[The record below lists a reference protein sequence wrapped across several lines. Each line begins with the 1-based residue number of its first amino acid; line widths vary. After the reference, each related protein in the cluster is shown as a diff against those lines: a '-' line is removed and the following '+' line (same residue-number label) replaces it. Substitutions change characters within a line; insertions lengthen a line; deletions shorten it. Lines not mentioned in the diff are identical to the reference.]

1 MSSFAPRGRGGF
13 GGDRGGGRGGGR
25 GLFSPVHPK
34 QQACRSKV
42 SLVVSATV
50 VAVEVVVVASAI
62 VVAVEVAVV
71 ASAIVAVVEVAV
83 VPPRGGRGAPRG
95 GRGAPR
101 GGGGAR
107 GGAKV
112 VIEPHRHAGIFVA
125 RGGKEDMLVT
135 KNLTPG
141 TAVYGEKRISVEGP
155 STEDGTVTKNEFRVW
170 NPFRSKLAAGVLGG
184 LDDIYMKPGSKV
196 LYIGAASGT
205 SVSHVADIVGPT
217 GNVYAVEFSH
227 RSGRDLIGMATHRT
241 NVIPIVED
249 ARHPLR
255 YRMLVPMVDV
265 IFADVAQPDQARI
278 VGLNAH
284 MFLKA
289 EGGVI
294 VSIKANCID
303 STAKP
308 EVVFAKEVQ
317 KMREEKIKPKEQ
329 LTLEPFER
337 DHCIVAGV
345 YKRTA
350 A

>member
-25 GLFSPVHPK
+25 GGFGDRGGRGGGRGGFGDRGGRGGGRGGFGDRGGRGGGRG
-34 QQACRSKV
+34 A
-42 SLVVSATV
+42 
-50 VAVEVVVVASAI
+50 
-62 VVAVEVAVV
+62 
-71 ASAIVAVVEVAV
+71 
-83 VPPRGGRGAPRG
+83 PRGGRGAPRG

-184 LDDIYMKPGSKV
+184 LDDIHMKPGSKV